1 MKRIGLLFLLAGVLS
16 LVLIRGIG
24 FAEDNPQASTQE
36 VRSKATV
43 TPAVQPQPSEA
54 QGTPAIV
61 QPSAEPVIVPPV
73 KAPEMQ
79 EGLPTTTTELE
90 TQWVWGEITAL
101 DPQNKELTINYFDYE
116 TDTEKELKLS
126 MNDNTKYENINSIN
140 DLKLHDTIS
149 VDYILGADGK
159 YTARNISVEKPEES
173 AAPAGKTEDKAA
185 AVSGMEMKPAAT
197 TP

>member
-16 LVLIRGIG
+16 MLLVRGIG
-24 FAEDNPQASTQE
+24 FAEDNTQASTQE
-36 VRSKATV
+36 LKSKATV
-43 TPAVQPQPSEA
+43 TPAQPQQPET

-61 QPSAEPVIVPPV
+61 QPSEPAAVPPV
-73 KAPEMQ
+73 KVTETQ
-79 EGLPTTTTELE
+79 ESLPAATTELE

-101 DPQNKELTINYFDYE
+101 DTQNKEVTINYFDYE

-126 MNDNTKYENINSIN
+126 INDNTKYENINSMN

-149 VDYILGADGK
+149 VDYVLGADGK
-159 YTARNISVEKPEES
+159 YVARNISVEKPEES
-173 AAPAGKTEDKAA
+173 TAPAGKTGENPSTA
-185 AVSGMEMKPAAT
+185 SGMEMKPAAT

>member
-16 LVLIRGIG
+16 LVLIRGVG
-24 FAEDNPQASTQE
+24 LAEDNVQASTQDIQ
-36 VRSKATV
+36 SKATV
-43 TPAVQPQPSEA
+43 TPAQPQASEA

-61 QPSAEPVIVPPV
+61 QPSETTVVPPV
-73 KAPEMQ
+73 KPPETQ
-79 EGLPTTTTELE
+79 EILPAATTELE

-101 DPQNKELTINYFDYE
+101 DPQNKEVTINYFDYE

-126 MNDNTKYENINSIN
+126 MSDNTRYENINSIN

-159 YTARNISVEKPEES
+159 YTARNISVEKPEEP
-173 AAPAGKTEDKAA
+173 AAPAGKTEDKPAA
-185 AVSGMEMKPAAT
+185 ASEMEMKPAAT

>member
-1 MKRIGLLFLLAGVLS
+1 MKRIGFLFILAGVLS

-36 VRSKATV
+36 VRSKAVV
-43 TPAVQPQPSEA
+43 TPAQPQSSEA

-61 QPSAEPVIVPPV
+61 QPSETTAVPPV

-79 EGLPTTTTELE
+79 EGLPVTATELE

-101 DPQNKELTINYFDYE
+101 DTQNKEVTINYFDYE
-116 TDTEKELKLS
+116 TDTEKELKLG
-126 MNDNTKYENINSIN
+126 MNDNTKYENINSLN

-149 VDYILGADGK
+149 VDYVLGADGK
-159 YTARNISVEKPEES
+159 YVARNISVEKPEES
-173 AAPAGKTEDKAA
+173 AAPMGKTENKPAA
-185 AVSGMEMKPAAT
+185 ASGMEMKPAAA